1 MILAPNWR
9 ILGSPAEVTTP
20 KVLAALTFE
29 PVYTKDQIGGLLL
42 NRIVFI
48 SVLCFVAAQALTHA
62 QTKADAEKLAHAL
75 KGDTAGAAAN
85 NKVCQM
91 FTNSEASYYIGQ
103 PVNHLENAAMGTG
116 CQWSQTGVNGSM
128 LVQIVPARYH
138 ERPSGAPG
146 YKKLP
151 DIDPQAFVVPETGGW
166 HAGAV
171 QKPHAVHVNVSGKG
185 ASEAKA
191 VELLKASLKRDAA
204 TATP

>member
-1 MILAPNWR
+1 VNRTISISILCF
-9 ILGSPAEVTTP
+9 
-20 KVLAALTFE
+20 LAAQTM
-29 PVYTKDQIGGLLL
+29 
-42 NRIVFI
+42 
-48 SVLCFVAAQALTHA
+48 THA

-75 KGDTAGAAAN
+75 KGDTAGAATN
-85 NKVCQM
+85 HKVCQM

-103 PVNHLENAAMGTG
+103 PVNHFENAAMGTG

-128 LVQIVPARYH
+128 LVPIVPARYH
-138 ERPSGAPG
+138 EKPSAAPG

-151 DIDPQAFVVPETGGW
+151 DIGPQAFVVPETDGW
-166 HAGAV
+166 HAGAI
-171 QKPHAVHVNVSGKG
+171 QNPHAVHVNVSGKG